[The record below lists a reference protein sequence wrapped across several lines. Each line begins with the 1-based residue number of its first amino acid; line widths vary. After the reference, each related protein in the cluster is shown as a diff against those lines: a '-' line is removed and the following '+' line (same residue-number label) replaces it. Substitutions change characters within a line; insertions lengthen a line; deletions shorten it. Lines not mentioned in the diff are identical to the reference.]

1 MNEYY
6 EEASKPVGPTFTETS
21 ALEFIQVAAVPKT
34 PLQRAVGH
42 FHSSSQRATNASSP
56 QLEIHETSASHDNLG
71 TLVQTQKEIA
81 DLVIMQQN
89 LSLLPKREVPVYDGN
104 PLSYQYFMHAFKYL
118 IEDKTNSCQDRLY
131 FLEQFTSGQAK
142 DLVRSCL
149 HMDARRGYSE
159 AMQLLKKHFGNE
171 MKIANAYLDKAL
183 NWTVIKADDGK
194 SLHAYALY
202 LKECCNAMQDLEYM
216 DELDVTSNLKL
227 IVSKLPYKLRERWRT
242 RAYEAFQKTNTRA
255 RFKHLVDFIEAQSN
269 ILLHPMFGDIR
280 EPIPTKKLISN
291 FRTPKRGSSFVTTVK
306 AAEEH
311 NTKPQVVKE
320 HFCQGKHALVDCLR
334 LKSEP
339 QEKKVE
345 SLKRSGYC
353 FGCLKKGHMSKD
365 CKRRLDCQICQRKH
379 PTLLHIDGRSLKQE
393 APQNLIPTEPKET
406 SINSALVSA
415 DKVTGAGKECA
426 LAIVPVQVKVA
437 KGNKSLLTYAFL
449 DPGSSATF
457 CTENLMKQLNAKGR
471 RTEILL
477 RTMGQERPVKSYEL
491 TGLEVSNLDGSEYI
505 DLPKIFTQ
513 AKIPVSKENLLT
525 QADLEK
531 WPHLSGIQLKE
542 INADIEILI
551 GMDVP
556 KAMEPWQVINSQ
568 GNGPYAVKTILGW
581 VVNGPLNPAMEESG
595 TSVSVNR
602 ISMENLRDL
611 LVRQYNQDFPEKEY
625 EEKREMSCEDRKFM
639 ETATSSIIF
648 KNGHYHLPLPFR
660 DKNVVLPNNYEV
672 AAQRILNLAK
682 KFNRDTAYAAEYKIF
697 MDDVLGK
704 GYAQKVPQERLQRND
719 GHVWY
724 IPHHGVYHKQKKK
737 LRVVFDCSSACRGKS
752 LNGEQIWPTHF

>member
-1 MNEYY
+1 MSRQPETAAEAEDLLKTLLASRRGKLGACTRRLNEIKILLVEGGNVDHVNQCVGIFKQAVDEFIRLHQSVQNLLSEDEKLDDHVDWYEPRMMNFNYFLKEVETWKKEQCIQLRVEPLDSISNVSKGSKSSSTSSKASSAAKIVSAEKAALEARSAALKDKHALQLEETIIKSKMEKVELDAQIAAADAKIKVLLSHEEAEPYTDAMNEYY
-6 EEASKPVGPTFTETS
+6 EEASKPVEPTFTETT

-42 FHSSSQRATNASSP
+42 LHSSSQRASNASSP
-56 QLEIHETSASHDNLG
+56 QLEIHETGTSHDNLG
-71 TLVQTQKEIA
+71 TLVRTQKEIA

-89 LSLLPKREVPVYDGN
+89 LSLLPKRQVPVYDGN
-104 PLSYQYFMHAFKYL
+104 PLSYQSFMHAFKYL
-118 IEDKTNSCQDRLY
+118 IEDKTSSCQDRLY

-159 AMQLLKKHFGNE
+159 AMQLLKKHFGDE

-242 RAYEAFQKTNTRA
+242 TAYEAFQKTNTRA
-255 RFKHLVDFIEAQSN
+255 RFKHLVDFIETQSN
-269 ILLHPMFGDIR
+269 ILLHPVFGDIK
-280 EPIPTKKLISN
+280 EPTPTKKLISN
-291 FRTPKRGSSFVTTVK
+291 FGTPKRGSSFVTTIK
-306 AAEEH
+306 AAEES
-311 NTKPQVVKE
+311 NTKLRAVKE
-320 HFCQGKHALVDCLR
+320 QQQFDNHFVISALCSFCQGKHALVDCLR

-345 SLKRSGYC
+345 FLKKNGYC
-353 FGCLKKGHMSKD
+353 FGCLKKGHMNKE

-379 PTLLHIDGRSLKQE
+379 PTLLHISDRRLKQE
-393 APQNLIPTEPKET
+393 TPQIPIPTEPKET

-426 LAIVPVQVKVA
+426 LAIVPVQVRIA
-437 KGNKSLLTYAFL
+437 KGDKFLLTYAFL

-491 TGLEVSNLDGSEYI
+491 TGLEVSNLDGSGYV
-505 DLPKIFTQ
+505 DLPKIFT
-513 AKIPVSKENLLT
+513 
-525 QADLEK
+525 
-531 WPHLSGIQLKE
+531 
-542 INADIEILI
+542 
-551 GMDVP
+551 
-556 KAMEPWQVINSQ
+556 
-568 GNGPYAVKTILGW
+568 
-581 VVNGPLNPAMEESG
+581 
-595 TSVSVNR
+595 
-602 ISMENLRDL
+602 
-611 LVRQYNQDFPEKEY
+611 
-625 EEKREMSCEDRKFM
+625 
-639 ETATSSIIF
+639 
-648 KNGHYHLPLPFR
+648 
-660 DKNVVLPNNYEV
+660 
-672 AAQRILNLAK
+672 
-682 KFNRDTAYAAEYKIF
+682 
-697 MDDVLGK
+697 
-704 GYAQKVPQERLQRND
+704 
-719 GHVWY
+719 
-724 IPHHGVYHKQKKK
+724 
-737 LRVVFDCSSACRGKS
+737 
-752 LNGEQIWPTHF
+752 